1 MFFFCVS
8 FLLVYCSISLFIPG
22 AAASE
27 GLADIEMSSPV
38 PAEATATL
46 RAATPGAPRRASEGC
61 PKHGMRGAAVSEA
74 LADGDIER
82 SRGIIDKCHV
92 SKIAWRRANAQGT
105 QTAITHLRVYE
116 ANARGKQTALTH
128 VWVYVKTYRT
138 SIQIYKKNTTKFMFR
153 LTETLISKQRI

>member
-1 MFFFCVS
+1 M
-8 FLLVYCSISLFIPG
+8 SLFIAG

-74 LADGDIER
+74 LADVDSER
-82 SRGIIDKCHV
+82 SRGITDKCHV

-105 QTAITHLRVYE
+105 QTAIAHLRVYG

-138 SIQIYKKNTTKFMFR
+138 SIQIYRKKKQQQKFC
-153 LTETLISKQRI
+153 SDSPKP

>member
-1 MFFFCVS
+1 V
-8 FLLVYCSISLFIPG
+8 LVYCSMSLFIAG

-38 PAEATATL
+38 PAEAIATL

-61 PKHGMRGAAVSEA
+61 PKRGMRGAAVREA
-74 LADGDIER
+74 LAEVVSER
-82 SRGIIDKCHV
+82 SLGIIDKCHV
-92 SKIAWRRANAQGT
+92 SKIAWQRANAQGT
-105 QTAITHLRVYE
+105 QTAITHLVVYE

-138 SIQIYKKNTTKFMFR
+138 SIQI
-153 LTETLISKQRI
+153 SKQQKLCSDLPKP

>member
-1 MFFFCVS
+1 VLVS
-8 FLLVYCSISLFIPG
+8 CSISLFIAG

-92 SKIAWRRANAQGT
+92 SKIAWPRPNAQGT

-138 SIQIYKKNTTKFMFR
+138 SIQIYKKINKIYI
-153 LTETLISKQRI
+153 LTYRNLDFQTAYLGQTAYIA